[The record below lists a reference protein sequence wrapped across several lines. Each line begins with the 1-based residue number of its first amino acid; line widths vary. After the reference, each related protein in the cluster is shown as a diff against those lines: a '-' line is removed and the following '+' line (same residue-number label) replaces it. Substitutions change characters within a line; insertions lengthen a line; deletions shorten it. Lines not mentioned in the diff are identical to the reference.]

1 VQLLLVLAF
10 LVVPIVEIYLIIQVG
25 QVIGAPWTIA
35 LLVADS
41 VLGAWLVRIEG
52 RRTWRALRQAI
63 GSGRI
68 PSRELADAGLVLVG
82 GTLLLTP
89 GFLTD
94 VVGFFLLLPV
104 TRPVARRLLGWF
116 VGRRLLGSGR
126 AVPSG
131 SAAPRRGDRPP
142 YGPAGGPGHRS
153 GDRPGDRPRPEPGD
167 RPPDEPGD
175 RPPDEP
181 GDRPTDRPPPAG
193 GRVIRGEIVE
203 DGPADGD
210 APRSGP

>member
-1 VQLLLVLAF
+1 VPLLLALAF

-25 QVIGAPWTIA
+25 QAIGAPWTIA

-41 VLGAWLVRIEG
+41 VLGAWLVRVEG

-104 TRPVARRLLGWF
+104 SRPLARRLLGWF
-116 VGRRLLGSGR
+116 VSRRLLGSGR
-126 AVPSG
+126 AVPSS
-131 SAAPRRGDRPP
+131 SAARRPGDRPP
-142 YGPAGGPGHRS
+142 YGPFGGPGPRPS
-153 GDRPGDRPRPEPGD
+153 DRPRHEPGDRPRHEPGD

-175 RPPDEP
+175 RPA
-181 GDRPTDRPPPAG
+181 DRPRPTG
-193 GRVIRGEIVE
+193 ERVIRGEVVE